1 MTTAT
6 RNTHVEPG
14 YYLSTLSW
22 HVQVVPQGG
31 GTLTGPAGGK
41 FLRIPAPVL
50 FVVAP
55 FVGLAFLL
63 AMPVV
68 GCGLLAYALVRR
80 FTGHVA
86 EQATS
91 LAATIGPE
99 AATGA
104 AHLTGAEG
112 QGGPAA
118 APTPGVE
125 KLQREIDAKRAEEPA
140 E

>member
-1 MTTAT
+1 MTTSTHSA
-6 RNTHVEPG
+6 HVEPG
-14 YYLSTLSW
+14 YYLSTRSW

-31 GTLTGPAGGK
+31 GTLIGPAGGRL
-41 FLRIPAPVL
+41 LRIPAPVL

-68 GCGLLAYALVRR
+68 GCGLVAYALARR
-80 FTGHVA
+80 FTTHVA
-86 EQATS
+86 DQAGS

-99 AATGA
+99 TATGA

-112 QGGPAA
+112 QDGPTA

-125 KLQREIDAKRAEEPA
+125 KLQREIDAKRAE
-140 E
+140 